1 MNIWI
6 NLILNVILGTDATIS
21 YYESFE
27 IINQILSA
35 LRVTLAILT
44 IFLEVIIYKRV
55 KIPLF
60 TFCLQVVY

>member
-35 LRVTLAILT
+35 LRVTLALLT

-55 KIPLF
+55 KISLF
-60 TFCLQVVY
+60 TFCL